1 MTKCGCPKCGGQD
14 CEVVQDEIDI
24 GVGVPICIRG
34 FECTNCG
41 PISLCMECGQP
52 DFKDHAKWCSQ
63 KSS

>member
-1 MTKCGCPKCGGQD
+1 
-14 CEVVQDEIDI
+14 VQDEIDI
-24 GVGVPICIRG
+24 GVGVQICIRG

-41 PISLCMECGQP
+41 QISLCMECGQP